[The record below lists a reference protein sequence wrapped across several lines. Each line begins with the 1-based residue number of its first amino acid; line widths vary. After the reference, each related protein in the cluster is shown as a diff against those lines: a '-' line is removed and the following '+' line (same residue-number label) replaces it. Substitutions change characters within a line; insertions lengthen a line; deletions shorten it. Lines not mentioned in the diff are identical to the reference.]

1 MSNPLS
7 LRLQG
12 DALQRLWFQ
21 AKLAGMPPRTLAQRM
36 LEEALRMAEHPEI
49 RFTTGPAGRRAT
61 LRGCGLDVWEVVQVL
76 RANSNDAAEVAA
88 SLEVPQHWIE
98 ACVAYYGAHP
108 EEIDERLELERLEGE
123 RGLAAY
129 QAGLDRLTG

>member
-1 MSNPLS
+1 MAAPLS
-7 LRLQG
+7 LRLKE
-12 DALQRLWFQ
+12 DTLQRLYFQ

-36 LEEALRMAEHPEI
+36 LEEGLRMAEHPEI

-76 RANSNDAAEVAA
+76 KANRNDVVEVAA
-88 SLEVPQHWIE
+88 YLEVPQHWIE
-98 ACVAYYGAHP
+98 AGVAYYGAYP

-129 QAGLDRLTG
+129 QAGVERLTG

>member
-36 LEEALRMAEHPEI
+36 LEEGLRMAEHPEI
-49 RFTTGPAGRRAT
+49 RFSTGPAGRRAT
-61 LRGCGLDVWEVVQVL
+61 LRGCGLDVWEVIKLLPQ
-76 RANSNDAAEVAA
+76 NDNDPAELAAY
-88 SLEVPQHWIE
+88 LEVPETWVQ
-98 ACVAYYGAHP
+98 ACIAYYGAYQG
-108 EEIDERLELERLEGE
+108 EIDERLELERLEEE

-129 QAGLDRLTG
+129 QAGIERLTG